1 MTEFSSDLAAKLDVE
16 RRALKRSANLML
28 RRHRA
33 LGLPIVTGDKD
44 RVVHLDPT
52 TMEEI
57 PPSEVESFIARARAS
72 WDE

>member
-1 MTEFSSDLAAKLDVE
+1 MSNAPGPKLEAE

-33 LGLPIVTGDKD
+33 LGLPIVTGDEH
-44 RVVHLDPT
+44 RVVHLDPE
-52 TMEEI
+52 TMKEI
-57 PPSEVESFIARARAS
+57 PPSEVAEFVARAQAS

>member
-1 MTEFSSDLAAKLDVE
+1 MSESEGNNLEAE

-33 LGLPIVTGDKD
+33 LGLPIVTGQDG
-44 RVVHLDPT
+44 RVVHIDPE
-52 TMEEI
+52 TMKEI
-57 PPSEVESFIARARAS
+57 PPSEVADFVARAQAS

>member
-1 MTEFSSDLAAKLDVE
+1 MSDSNAPNLDAE

-33 LGLPIVTGDKD
+33 LGLPIVTGDEG
-44 RVVHLDPT
+44 RVVHLDPE
-52 TMEEI
+52 TMKEI
-57 PPSEVESFIARARAS
+57 PPSEVADFVARAQAS